1 MTLVNPSMKD
11 AQRLERHDEVLR
23 RMARLDEI
31 STGPALPG
39 GSVSTIAGSTVAA
52 LRIASFIDTGEAQKR
67 LDKEIAGLE
76 KDIVSTEKKL
86 GNADFVARAPEEIVE
101 ENRERLKDW
110 SLRRD
115 KLKAARSALA
125 GLS

>member
-1 MTLVNPSMKD
+1 MIEVRALRG
-11 AQRLERHDEVLR
+11 AALE
-23 RMARLDEI
+23 A
-31 STGPALPG
+31 ALED
-39 GSVSTIAGSTVAA
+39 VAA

-125 GLS
+125 ELS